1 MVKPMRRLLAVQLV
15 LRLFRQGH
23 GPVYLLDQVK
33 SAARLLRPEL
43 LDPRQLLPVPDFPFH
58 ELQRQFAGERS
69 WDFQF

>member
-33 SAARLLRPEL
+33 SAARLLRPEPL
-43 LDPRQLLPVPDFPFH
+43 GARQLLPVAGSPLH
-58 ELQRQFAGERS
+58 ELQRQLAGERS
-69 WDFQF
+69 WDSRF